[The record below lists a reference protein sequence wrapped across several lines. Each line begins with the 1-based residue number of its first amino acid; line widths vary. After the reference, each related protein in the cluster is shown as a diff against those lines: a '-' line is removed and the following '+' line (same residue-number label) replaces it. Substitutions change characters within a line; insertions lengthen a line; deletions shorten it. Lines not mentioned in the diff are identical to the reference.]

1 MCNSTNLP
9 LSERDAFVQEVRER
23 HHKQLLVYALG
34 IRQQY
39 NLTYFSVN
47 DLLQDL
53 YVALLVKWP
62 ASEKGYRKKGLGYLC
77 NILKFDGCDA
87 LRKQKSSKRQEE
99 LFLLKYAAPVDI
111 KGIGLEGRTQELYE
125 FLQNH
130 LDEGVF
136 LIMCYYIEGYP
147 YKEIAELLDMSIN
160 TVGTKI
166 RRAKKKIG
174 DMLASR

>member
-9 LSERDAFVQEVRER
+9 LSERDAFVQEVREK
-23 HHKQLLVYALG
+23 HHKKLLLYALG

-39 NLTYFSVN
+39 NLTYFSVT
-47 DLLQDL
+47 DLLQEL
-53 YVALLVKWP
+53 YVTLLVKWP

-87 LRKQKSSKRQEE
+87 HRKQKSSKRQEE
-99 LFLLKYAAPVDI
+99 LFLLKYAGPVDI
-111 KGIGLEGRTQELYE
+111 RGIGLEGRTQELYE
-125 FLQNH
+125 FLQKH
-130 LDEGVF
+130 LAEDSF
-136 LIMCYYIEGYP
+136 LIMRCYIEGYA
-147 YKEIAELLDMSIN
+147 YKEIAENLDMSVN

-174 DMLASR
+174 AILASH